1 VERAV
6 VGAVDSW
13 TVLFIYIYQQ
23 LATRNP
29 DIFLCMVSF
38 VIVDK

>member
-13 TVLFIYIYQQ
+13 IVLFIYVYQQ
-23 LATRNP
+23 LARRNP
-29 DIFLCMVSF
+29 DIVLWMISF